1 MQVSPYLLVGTGGN
15 LSASGEFEI
24 NAGDA
29 SQKFAEDHVPA
40 NEILNLRC
48 LKTLL
53 VNHDN
58 KSGDKKGYVNVERF
72 GNILNWFGPLIKKK
86 DRTPFLDAVREIL
99 QEAWFH
105 GYLFPRRYFVC
116 CVSCRVSC
124 DRVLMGAAV
133 ISRRARRRDGSTA
146 RVRGASWCGS
156 RPTLP
161 TLAASPSPRCPP
173 TARSPTSVRSS
184 LS

>member
-105 GYLFPRRYFVC
+105 GYLPPPHGSCACRAVC
-116 CVSCRVSC
+116 RACRAIVF
-124 DRVLMGAAV
+124 
-133 ISRRARRRDGSTA
+133 
-146 RVRGASWCGS
+146 
-156 RPTLP
+156 
-161 TLAASPSPRCPP
+161 
-173 TARSPTSVRSS
+173 
-184 LS
+184 